1 MPVRILGAFK
11 RTKRLEPR
19 RIGRNIQKKKTLIS
33 VSSPPQKSL
42 SPTSSSTSQSSSFSF
57 FQPQLRLRKKEGGR
71 KEREREQHTRTH
83 TLLSLLAGDLP
94 NLNKKISHPNST
106 VLLFVSFFEQ
116 FSHYIKKPVP
126 IIILR
131 KRSHYVCNFER
142 MRKTIHGKRKEMF
155 CRTFVNGC

>member
-57 FQPQLRLRKKEGGR
+57 FQPQLRLRKKEGG

-131 KRSHYVCNFER
+131 KRSHYACNLER

-155 CRTFVNGC
+155 CRAFVNGC